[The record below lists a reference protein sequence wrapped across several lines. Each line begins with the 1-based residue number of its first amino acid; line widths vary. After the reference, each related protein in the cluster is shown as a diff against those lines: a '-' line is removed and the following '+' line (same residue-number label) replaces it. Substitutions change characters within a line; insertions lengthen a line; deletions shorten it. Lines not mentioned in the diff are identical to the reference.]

1 MLDMIMYSTSAEL
14 EEVVDAMTWMSQPQ
28 FGPSCRVVDVFLTV
42 CQSALLLKQDM
53 EKEQASRQE
62 AGGYQWQRLKLLA

>member
-14 EEVVDAMTWMSQPQ
+14 EEVVDAMTWMSQPR
-28 FGPSCRVVDVFLTV
+28 FGPSCGIVEVFLTV
-42 CQSALLLKQDM
+42 CQSALLLKKDM

-62 AGGYQWQRLKLLA
+62 AGGTSGA